1 MEPCGRSV
9 CLVIAQA
16 AVGATQASVGP
27 GDVLYLP
34 PMYFH
39 HVTSLGTSLSV
50 NVWTACADERVVEQ
64 ITAATRTYLSSSAW
78 REGLMHQLPSAA
90 RIDAPRLAPLSAL
103 AAFVPLVVAAGLR
116 ARSFVDDLY
125 AERYAE
131 LVATS
136 EIPKPSLHGA
146 HSLCMDTTA
155 AGSAASGGSQRL
167 VQCRRSLDEE
177 LQRSLLS
184 LAQLSTAVLH
194 DRTHAHYMQQVEPL
208 IHELSQETR
217 QTWLFNLFEYWVAN
231 TVGLAQVGTVLADLA
246 CCGRLVDLSPKPNR
260 PDH

>member
-1 MEPCGRSV
+1 MVAPCHYDGSHNVYAQLGKARKHFVLVPHTQQSAALLRPFPFVHPSHAQCQVDLTTLPSSTLVRLLPAFPTRTAARRGAAVRRWWNCAVRSV
-9 CLVIAQA
+9 CVAQA

-103 AAFVPLVVAAGLR
+103 AAFVPLAVAAGLR

-131 LVATS
+131 LMATS
-136 EIPKPSLHGA
+136 EIPKL
-146 HSLCMDTTA
+146 
-155 AGSAASGGSQRL
+155 SAS
-167 VQCRRSLDEE
+167 V
-177 LQRSLLS
+177 
-184 LAQLSTAVLH
+184 
-194 DRTHAHYMQQVEPL
+194 
-208 IHELSQETR
+208 
-217 QTWLFNLFEYWVAN
+217 
-231 TVGLAQVGTVLADLA
+231 
-246 CCGRLVDLSPKPNR
+246 VDL
-260 PDH
+260 H